1 MIGTM
6 VQRAETGGG
15 KMIEIA
21 TSSAEED
28 AECLHASHP
37 PPALV
42 TERLVNVTEEGRR
55 DPLFLPGWQEFN
67 RLKWGVTPLPVQ
79 LGLENS
85 DLPRLDAVLY
95 LNPRGRVVRPP
106 LNPYLAIA
114 FQPTSTTHSFR
125 IASQW
130 MKVAQRLVSKMREFG
145 LSRPLFLPPE
155 VGDVRPWQWSGFRTS
170 VRYTYHLDFPYDLR
184 MADTGVRSR
193 MRRAQ
198 RLGYVCE
205 RTTNVRAIWECLK
218 ATEERQ
224 GFDHRLT
231 VEDLELARRCM
242 GDEHLRGY
250 VCYGPQGEPASAAY
264 VLFSPGGKGIGWL
277 HGAKKEHLSDGVVQL
292 LDAFILEELQ
302 ANGATEFDFVG
313 ANLPGVATAKSYW
326 GCELIPYYVIE
337 EPGLLAVM
345 HAVRAWWRSW
355 WKRRHL

>member
-1 MIGTM
+1 
-6 VQRAETGGG
+6 
-15 KMIEIA
+15 MIEIA
-21 TSSAEED
+21 MSAAEEGV
-28 AECLHASHP
+28 ELPASEP

-42 TERLVNVTEEGRR
+42 TGRLESGVETGRC

-67 RLKWGVTPLPVQ
+67 RLKWGVTPLAVQ
-79 LGLENS
+79 FGLENS
-85 DLPRLDAVLY
+85 DLPRLDAMLY

-106 LNPYLAIA
+106 LNPYLAVV

-130 MKVAQRLVSKMREFG
+130 MKVAQLFVGKMREFG
-145 LSRPLFLPPE
+145 LSRTLFLPPE
-155 VGDVRPWQWSGFRTS
+155 IGDVRPWQWAGFRTS

-193 MRRAQ
+193 VRRAE
-198 RLGYVCE
+198 RLGYVCK
-205 RTTNVRAIWECLK
+205 RTTDVRAIWECLK

-224 GFDHRLT
+224 GFDHHLT
-231 VEDLELARRCM
+231 VEDLELARRCL

-264 VLFSPGGKGIGWL
+264 VLYAPGGKGIGWL
-277 HGAKKEHLSDGVVQL
+277 HGAKKEHLSDGAVQL
-292 LDAFILEELQ
+292 LDAFIIKELQ
-302 ANGATEFDFVG
+302 ESGAIGFDFVG
-313 ANLPGVATAKSYW
+313 ANLPSVATAKSYW

-345 HAVRAWWRSW
+345 RALRAWWR
-355 WKRRHL
+355 R